1 MATTQT
7 LVRTIP
13 DIFYEDPE
21 PVEDHM
27 LQEEPLT
34 PIAHCTAPLIAP
46 AFPRLRYCVGGKRI
60 SGAVA
65 ARKLPLRPNSFR
77 PLAGCCAAL

>member
-7 LVRTIP
+7 LVRTLP

-27 LQEEPLT
+27 LQEESLT
-34 PIAHCTAPLIAP
+34 PIALDNTP
-46 AFPRLRYCVGGKRI
+46 
-60 SGAVA
+60 
-65 ARKLPLRPNSFR
+65 
-77 PLAGCCAAL
+77 

>member
-7 LVRTIP
+7 LIKTFP

-34 PIAHCTAPLIAP
+34 PISLYTAPLIAP
-46 AFPRLRYCVGGKRI
+46 AVPRLR
-60 SGAVA
+60 
-65 ARKLPLRPNSFR
+65 
-77 PLAGCCAAL
+77 

>member
-7 LVRTIP
+7 LLRTLP

-21 PVEDHM
+21 PVEDRM

-34 PIAHCTAPLIAP
+34 PIALDTAPLIAP
-46 AFPRLRYCVGGKRI
+46 AFPRLR
-60 SGAVA
+60 
-65 ARKLPLRPNSFR
+65 
-77 PLAGCCAAL
+77 